1 MINIKKAIERI
12 KETNSKLV
20 CIQLPDGLKPQAKEI
35 QSEIEAKTDSK
46 VIIWAG
52 SCFGACDIP
61 LHIDR
66 LGIDLLIHFGHTEWQ

>member
-1 MINIKKAIERI
+1 MIKIEKAIQKI
-12 KETNSKLV
+12 NETGSKLV

-35 QSEIEAKTDSK
+35 QTEIEQKTSAK

-61 LHIDR
+61 THIDR